1 MQQLRQQLEKAAV
14 QSYRAYYDVEELPEG
29 GLLKARCAYHS
40 RSAQYVLV
48 KKAELWAA
56 ETNEYVYLWSLPRL
70 DEGALEE
77 VFQATLSDGMPRIR
91 PHKDHMSTFLPAAVL
106 CDGADP
112 QALHR
117 LKRLKQRK
125 NVRLSLDG
133 WMEFRIAA
141 AVLDCGEFAAN
152 RPGRETAQFLEQLAA
167 SVSKNLS

>member
-91 PHKDHMSTFLPAAVL
+91 PHKDHMSTFLTAAVL
-106 CDGADP
+106 CDRADP
-112 QALHR
+112 QALH
-117 LKRLKQRK
+117 Q
-125 NVRLSLDG
+125 D
-133 WMEFRIAA
+133 
-141 AVLDCGEFAAN
+141 
-152 RPGRETAQFLEQLAA
+152 
-167 SVSKNLS
+167 